1 MIPVEKFGTRE
12 YPLRPSSLHKLVK
25 CPMSVL
31 IPFFFVN
38 DGEGRPGA
46 QTGSLVHAGVE
57 AFHRADGS
65 AIAAREAMAEAVATF
80 PEGDRDKAARWL
92 DAYVADPTNQSAAVV
107 CNEQK
112 VELDFEGMFV
122 RGTLDQVR
130 RNDDGTL
137 VVWDLKTGTSLQ
149 ADDVVA
155 EYQFQQAAYVLAARQ
170 TLNLPVGPGGIIF
183 AAGYDKPRGRRFLP
197 MGVRVED
204 CEQLMREVVR
214 EVQHIRSGGRAYRP
228 AADHCKWCDY
238 KPYPQCKSHGNV
250 LGESK

>member
-1 MIPVEKFGTRE
+1 MIDVKLFGTRE
-12 YPLRPSSLHKLVK
+12 YPLRPSSLGRLVK

-31 IPFFFVN
+31 IPFFFFQ

-65 AIAAREAMAEAVATF
+65 AVAAREALAEAVQTF
-80 PEGDRDKAARWL
+80 PEGDREKARRWL
-92 DAYVADPTNQSAAVV
+92 DAYLADPTNKSAAVAA
-107 CNEQK
+107 CELK
-112 VELDFEGMFV
+112 VDLEYKGVFV
-122 RGTLDQVR
+122 RGTLDQIR

-170 TLNLPVGPGGIIF
+170 TLKLDVTPGGIIY

-197 MGVRVED
+197 MGVRVAD
-204 CEQLMREVVR
+204 CEQLMDEVVR
-214 EVQHIRSGGRAYRP
+214 EVQHIRTGGRAYRP
-228 AADHCKWCDY
+228 TADHCKWCDY
-238 KPYPQCKSHGNV
+238 KPYPQCKNHANL
-250 LGESK
+250 LGETK